1 MPRTYIF
8 VGPAVSFTNRSNL
21 SFLRNVVKSLV
32 RKIYRILY
40 ISYLFF
46 LFTEVSLLA
55 VPLLSNDAIFFLSF
69 QKMLSSLK
77 LVFELSKAF
86 LTTVVLFSRH
96 QGSTEESPFDVPRLF
111 YKYEKRRT
119 TQI

>member
-55 VPLLSNDAIFFLSF
+55 VPLLSNDAIFSLSF

-86 LTTVVLFSRH
+86 LTTSRAVFSTSGKHRRISVRRASTVL
-96 QGSTEESPFDVPRLF
+96 
-111 YKYEKRRT
+111 
-119 TQI
+119 